1 MNNKQD
7 WLSHRLAEE
16 NRSAE
21 LDDVNMGQAYQQEKA
36 LQQAL
41 SNIGKHPVPSHSMQ
55 VMMTKAKWKHRI
67 QNWMPTTLAYG
78 AGLSTA
84 FALMVV
90 FNLPFHPSDEMRQI
104 EPSLSV
110 QHVVHYT
117 APQQDQT
124 VLNTM
129 VALES
134 TEDVPWAL
142 VTVHLPKGVELD
154 EFPGQSTVQFDTPL
168 FKGQNQLPLKLVRT
182 EKETAG
188 EVEIQIDA
196 DQSPQ
201 LFKIP
206 VQVAYQD
213 LI

>member
-7 WLSHRLAEE
+7 WLSQRLADE
-16 NRSAE
+16 NKSAE
-21 LDDVNMGQAYQQEKA
+21 LEGAKLDQAYQQEQA
-36 LQQAL
+36 LQNAL
-41 SNIGKHPVPSHSMQ
+41 SKIGERPVPNHSMH
-55 VMMTKAKWKHRI
+55 VMLAKAKWKNRVK
-67 QNWMPTTLAYG
+67 NWMPTTVAYG

-84 FALMVV
+84 FAVMMV
-90 FNLPFHPSDEMRQI
+90 FNLQLQPFDEAGNIQQ
-104 EPSLSV
+104 SVSV

-117 APQQDQT
+117 APQQDQK

-142 VTVHLPKGVELD
+142 VTVRLPEGVELE

-201 LFKIP
+201 LFKVP